1 MLASSIAGPFLSM
14 MVLTFVVWIVMYQR
28 RIRYIVANSVDPQQL
43 SSPDRAAAMLPENV
57 RAPADNL
64 RNLFELPVLFY
75 VLCLYLYLSSSIDA
89 GHMIAAWLFVATR
102 ILHSYVH
109 CTSNRVMLR
118 FKLYVASSLALWFM
132 LARAVAEV
140 VLL

>member
-14 MVLTFVVWIVMYQR
+14 MALTFVVWVVMFQR
-28 RIRYIVANSVDPQQL
+28 RIRYIVANRVDPQSL
-43 SSPDRAAAMLPENV
+43 SSPDKLAAELPEEV
-57 RAPADNL
+57 LAPANNL

-75 VLCLYLYLSSSIDA
+75 LLCLYLYLSTSVDA
-89 GHMIAAWLFVATR
+89 GHVIAAWLFVAFR
-102 ILHSYVH
+102 ILHSYVQ

-118 FKLYVASSLALWFM
+118 FRLYVASSLALWFM

>member
-1 MLASSIAGPFLSM
+1 
-14 MVLTFVVWIVMYQR
+14 V
-28 RIRYIVANSVDPQQL
+28 
-43 SSPDRAAAMLPENV
+43 
-57 RAPADNL
+57 
-64 RNLFELPVLFY
+64 
-75 VLCLYLYLSSSIDA
+75 
-89 GHMIAAWLFVATR
+89 IAAWLFVALR

-118 FKLYVASSLALWFM
+118 FQLYVAASLALWFM

>member
-1 MLASSIAGPFLSM
+1 M
-14 MVLTFVVWIVMYQR
+14 MVLTFIVWIVMYQR
-28 RIRYIVANSVDPQQL
+28 RIRYVVTNRVDPESL
-43 SSPDRAAAMLPENV
+43 SSPESAAAILPEAV
-57 RAPADNL
+57 LAPANNL

-75 VLCLYLYLSSSIDA
+75 ALCLYLYLSSSVDA
-89 GHMIAAWLFVATR
+89 GHVIAAWLFVALR

-118 FKLYVASSLALWFM
+118 FQLYVAGSLALWFM

>member
-14 MVLTFVVWIVMYQR
+14 MALTFVVWIVMYQR
-28 RIRYIVANSVDPQQL
+28 RLRYIVKHDVDPENL
-43 SSPDRAAAMLPENV
+43 SSPERAAAILPDDV
-57 RAPADNL
+57 AAPANNL
-64 RNLFELPVLFY
+64 RNLFELPALFY
-75 VLCLYLYLSSSIDA
+75 ALCLYLYLSSSVDA
-89 GHMIAAWLFVATR
+89 GHVIAAWLFVAFR

-118 FKLYVASSLALWFM
+118 FQLYVAASLALWFM